1 MSITIIIPVYNR
13 ADLVKATL
21 QSVAEQTVRPLQL
34 ILVDNNSTD
43 STLATLQQFQAEH
56 QASDFSITVLQEAT
70 PGAAA
75 ARNCGLRAA
84 TSEWVMFFDSDDT
97 MAPDLVETYA
107 KAIADNPLADIII
120 SKASLIALDGN
131 ESTLPFFTSDAFANH
146 LIHTIMST
154 IRYIA
159 RRTYFTNAGGWDE
172 SQTCW
177 DDYELGVRLLLQMP
191 TLVFIGDKPRV
202 FINATE
208 QSITGT
214 DYSSR
219 HKACEYALDTIT
231 RNIEASQHLQ
241 RERLLK
247 IVDYRRVVLAAL
259 YAHEGHQELA
269 RPLYGKVIRQ
279 YVSSP
284 VLSTLFAIAYS
295 YISHGGRGFGRL
307 IRLLIR

>member
-43 STLATLQQFQAEH
+43 STLAMLQQFRDEH

-177 DDYELGVRLLLQMP
+177 DDYELGVRLLLKMP
-191 TLVFIGDKPRV
+191 TLAFISDKPRIFV
-202 FINATE
+202 HATE